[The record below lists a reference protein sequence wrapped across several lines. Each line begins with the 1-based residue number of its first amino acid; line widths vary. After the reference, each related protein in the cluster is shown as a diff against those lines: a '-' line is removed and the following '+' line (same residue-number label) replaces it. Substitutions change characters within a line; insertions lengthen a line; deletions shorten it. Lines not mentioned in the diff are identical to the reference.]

1 MISIVCMVFENPY
14 NIYKKCS
21 LCPRQ
26 CGVNRIAGE
35 SGFCTDRF
43 PERGS
48 RGKVLLSCAML
59 HFGEEP
65 PVVGPTPSNAVGG
78 SGVMFFSGCTLKC
91 RFCQN
96 FQISRDSMGRWVDVE
111 ELANIMLTLE
121 EREAVNIN
129 LVTGTHFVPSIEE
142 AVKIAQGW
150 TGRGSDG
157 SGLTVPILWNTSGY
171 ETVETVEKLLSFVD
185 VFLHDIKTLD
195 PSLAGKLFNASD
207 YPVCATTSAL
217 KMVEMRELAFD
228 KSFREAD
235 MFSGNTI
242 KRGVIV
248 RHLVLPGELD
258 STKQVLK
265 WFGGNLY
272 GRAILSLMFQY
283 EPAADFSTALIGNNS
298 DCSLARNVSE
308 EEVAM
313 VYEMLDCYG
322 IEDGFIQELSGDTIT
337 LPDWLPDFDKE
348 VPFLGSDQKA
358 VWHWKSGFTL

>member
-1 MISIVCMVFENPY
+1 MVY
-14 NIYKKCS
+14 KIYEKCS

-26 CGVNRIAGE
+26 CGVNRFAGE
-35 SGFCTDRF
+35 SGFCSDRF
-43 PERGS
+43 PAGGS
-48 RGKVLLSCAML
+48 GGKVLLSCAML

-65 PVVGPTPSNAVGG
+65 PVVGPTPGNAMSG
-78 SGVMFFSGCTLKC
+78 SGVIFFSDCTLKC
-91 RFCQN
+91 KFCQN
-96 FQISRDSMGRWVDVE
+96 FQISRESMGRWVDVE

-121 EREAVNIN
+121 ERGAVNIN
-129 LVTGTHFVPSIEE
+129 LVTGTHFVPSIWE

-157 SGLTVPILWNTSGY
+157 SGLTVPILWNSSGY
-171 ETVETVEKLLSFVD
+171 ETVETTEKLLNFTD

-195 PSLAGKLFNASD
+195 SDLAGKLFNASD
-207 YPVCATTSAL
+207 YPIYAAASAL

-228 KSFREAD
+228 KSLSEAD
-235 MFSGNTI
+235 MFSGNII

-258 STKQVLK
+258 STKKVLA
-265 WFGGNLY
+265 WFSENLY

-283 EPAADFSTALIGNNS
+283 EPTADFSTASIDSKGE
-298 DCSLARNVSE
+298 CSLFRNVSE
-308 EEVAM
+308 EEVAK

-322 IEDGFIQELSGDTIT
+322 IDDGFIQELSGDTAT
-337 LPDWLPDFDKE
+337 LPKWLPDFEKE
-348 VPFLGSDQKA
+348 APFPGSNQKA